1 MSNPQGARFSNTRSS
16 DVGNRHP
23 TPSRAPVRALETDID
38 ASHGCLVAALSK
50 NGFLSLPPVEQRQL
64 IRAVEALIPGGG
76 GPPAESGDTGGGE
89 TGEGTPT
96 SESTSDPD
104 FCLPTI

>member
-1 MSNPQGARFSNTRSS
+1 VHIS
-16 DVGNRHP
+16 P
-23 TPSRAPVRALETDID
+23 TLVLLTLATGTLLPLVLQFAPSKLTSMPAMA
-38 ASHGCLVAALSK
+38 ALVAALSK

-64 IRAVEALIPGGG
+64 IRPVKALIPWEGT
-76 GPPAESGDTGGGE
+76 PAESGDTGGGE

-104 FCLPTI
+104 FC